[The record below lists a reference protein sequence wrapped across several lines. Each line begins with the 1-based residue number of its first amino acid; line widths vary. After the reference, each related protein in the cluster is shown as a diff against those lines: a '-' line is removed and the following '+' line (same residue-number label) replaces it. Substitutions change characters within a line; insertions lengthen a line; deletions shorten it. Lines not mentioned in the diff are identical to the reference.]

1 MQSSLMLSIMVE
13 VLPASTSATMKL
25 LATAFY
31 HNLGHV
37 TQVQW
42 PSI

>member
-13 VLPASTSATMKL
+13 VLPASTSATMKP

-42 PSI
+42 PST